1 MLPANYRLKD
11 KKVFNAVFCK
21 GEKIANEV
29 LIMKFR
35 PGFPQKTIFGFS
47 VGLKFSKKATERNK
61 VKRLM
66 REAVRKNLENIKPGY
81 EIVFLVNSKY
91 PYEKISFSLM
101 QEKTENLLKQAKI
114 IS

>member
-1 MLPANYRLKD
+1 VLPVNYRLKD
-11 KKVFNAVFCK
+11 KKVFNAVFCGGK
-21 GEKIANEV
+21 TVTNEV

-35 PGFPQKTIFGFS
+35 PGTPQKTILGFS
-47 VGLKFSKKATERNK
+47 VGLKFSKKASERNK
-61 VKRLM
+61 VKRWM
-66 REAVRKNLENIKPGY
+66 REAARKELKNIRPGY

-114 IS
+114 IL